1 MNDGPASLR
10 FSRDKRGYE
19 NFYLVRSFR
28 RRGRARTRILYWF
41 RTPPNVKVGRKPF
54 EEEVRRAIER
64 QNPGVI
70 FDWKKVIET
79 PIPPPQADVE
89 RWREHRRLERAARL
103 AGQPEAAAETDLDAA
118 AELGPVAETEE
129 SAAATE
135 EVAPDSEGDIA
146 LPEVLT
152 VAPEGQ
158 TSSEIPADRPGA
170 STPSRR
176 GGRNR
181 RGGRRHRRRG
191 RGAVA
196 AGPSEPLNSPSS
208 ADAGPSPKRDSEP

>member
-1 MNDGPASLR
+1 MNDGPANLR
-10 FSRDKRGYE
+10 FARDKRGYE

-28 RRGRARTRILYWF
+28 RRGRSRTRILYWF

-54 EEEVRRAIER
+54 DEEVRRAIER

-89 RWREHRRLERAARL
+89 RWRERRRLERTARL

-118 AELGPVAETEE
+118 AELGPEAEAEE

-135 EVAPDSEGDIA
+135 EVVPDSEGDIA

-158 TSSEIPADRPGA
+158 TSSEIPVDRAGA
-170 STPSRR
+170 PTPSPR
-176 GGRNR
+176 GGRRR

-191 RGAVA
+191 RDAAA
-196 AGPSEPLNSPSS
+196 AGQSEPLNSPSS
-208 ADAGPSPKRDSEP
+208 ADAGPSPKRDWEP